1 MRTSD
6 ANGLGTCKR
15 ESHMLLVQI
24 KTDMLT
30 KFFVEFQLQV
40 SWKEMEDRGLSLYRS
55 DKEAPYWK
63 DEVQKEIIVDYKII
77 SQ

>member
-30 KFFVEFQLQV
+30 KLFVEFQLQV

-55 DKEAPYWK
+55 DK
-63 DEVQKEIIVDYKII
+63 
-77 SQ
+77 